1 MRCVSCNFYFDD
13 SDRIRRELNAT
24 GRFVAQNPRAA
35 KENVGFHWN
44 SLSTMSWGALAE
56 LYLRAKAIA
65 RRGDIST
72 LKQFFQKRLAQPWRE
87 YEEDYKLEITRGGY
101 RKGELWEDE
110 AGVNARGQIVAAPF
124 EPGDIVTPLRILTV
138 DCQMDHLWALIRSWS
153 ANGSSRLVWFERLL
167 TFDDVEALQER
178 FGIHS
183 SLVFVDAGYATYDV
197 YRECARRGWTALM
210 GDRRP
215 TFVHKTKA
223 GRSIQRF
230 YSPRRKVVLGHNQ
243 HCSVFYFANLGT
255 KDALA
260 RLRRNQDPARGATWE
275 VPDDI
280 DDEYLTQME
289 GERRVKK
296 GGKWL
301 WERIGKRGNHGL
313 DLEAMQVCAA
323 FMLKLIGRE
332 AAVEPPASEAVPVDA
347 GGGA

>member
-1 MRCVSCNFYFDD
+1 LTSFSSNSVRNHCKGDK
-13 SDRIRRELNAT
+13 A
-24 GRFVAQNPRAA
+24 P
-35 KENVGFHWN
+35 ENVGFHWN

-72 LKQFFQKRLAQPWRE
+72 LKQFYQKRLAVPWRE

-110 AGVNARGQIVAAPF
+110 AGVNARGQIVAAPY
-124 EPGDIVTPLRILTV
+124 EPGDIAAPLRILTV

-197 YRECARRGWTALM
+197 YRECAKRGWTALM

-230 YSPRRKVVLGHNQ
+230 YSPRRKVVLGHDR
-243 HCSVFYFANLGT
+243 HCHVFYFSNLNC

-280 DDEYLTQME
+280 EDEYLSQME
-289 GERRVKK
+289 SERRVKK
-296 GGKWL
+296 GGTWL
-301 WERIGKRGNHGL
+301 WERIGKRGNHSF
-313 DLEAMQVCAA
+313 DLETAQVCAA

-332 AAVEPPASEAVPVDA
+332 AENSEAITHAEIPPADS
-347 GGGA
+347 